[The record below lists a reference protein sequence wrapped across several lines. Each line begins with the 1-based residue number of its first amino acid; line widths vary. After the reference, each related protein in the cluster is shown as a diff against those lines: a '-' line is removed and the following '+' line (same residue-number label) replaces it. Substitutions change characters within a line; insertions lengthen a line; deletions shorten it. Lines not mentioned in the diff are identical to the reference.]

1 MYHLIF
7 IIPYFLILLLQFIK
21 HKGFTPLSILL
32 ILVIFSNI
40 SCLIVFPEFQ
50 IETVEEIQITL
61 YTFIILSGILL
72 PFYLFNGIKTV
83 KAIPLNKLNRLTRF
97 VYFFGSIGFFL
108 TLLTALISIFLFRSI
123 SVNISEYKNGEVGE
137 ELLKN
142 ILPESL
148 FTIMGFTMAFSFIAL
163 ALHFYFLTQ
172 NQLKKSIF
180 PFIISLT
187 IPLTSLQ
194 EFSRGGLVMFIGFYI
209 MTYLFLKNAIPK
221 KVLKQF
227 KNKLRIISIS
237 LLSLFL
243 FITLNRFQE
252 KSYNDNEMNP
262 ALESILVYAGQW
274 NMNSLQVLKNYDDSK
289 NLSGSQ
295 FKYLI
300 RRVDRF
306 LGNKVIDQG
315 EINKN
320 TFGNLS
326 SAFRGLVSN
335 LVYDFGYLG
344 TLVFVIF
351 YMFLYRIAKP
361 NKNHEI
367 RFQQII
373 YFILFSFISIFF
385 FRGNLFVL
393 SYFSFAVLI
402 TIFLNI
408 FLKLKWR

>member
-1 MYHLIF
+1 
-7 IIPYFLILLLQFIK
+7 
-21 HKGFTPLSILL
+21 
-32 ILVIFSNI
+32 
-40 SCLIVFPEFQ
+40 
-50 IETVEEIQITL
+50 
-61 YTFIILSGILL
+61 
-72 PFYLFNGIKTV
+72 
-83 KAIPLNKLNRLTRF
+83 
-97 VYFFGSIGFFL
+97 
-108 TLLTALISIFLFRSI
+108 
-123 SVNISEYKNGEVGE
+123 
-137 ELLKN
+137 
-142 ILPESL
+142 
-148 FTIMGFTMAFSFIAL
+148 MGFTMAFSFIAL

-194 EFSRGGLVMFIGFYI
+194 EFSRGGLVMFIGLYI
-209 MTYLFLKNAIPK
+209 MTYLFLRNAIPK

-289 NLSGSQ
+289 NLSGSR
-295 FKYLI
+295 FKYLT

-306 LGNKVIDQG
+306 LGNKVIDQS
-315 EINKN
+315 EIDKN

-335 LVYDFGYLG
+335 LVYDLGYLG

-351 YMFLYRIAKP
+351 YMLLYRIAKP

>member
-7 IIPYFLILLLQFIK
+7 IIPYFLILLFQFIK

-194 EFSRGGLVMFIGFYI
+194 EFSRGGLVMFVGLYI
-209 MTYLFLKNAIPK
+209 MTYLLLRNAIPK

-237 LLSLFL
+237 ILSAFL

-252 KSYNDNEMNP
+252 NSYNDNEMNP

-274 NMNSLQVLKNYDDSK
+274 NKNSLQVLKNYDDSK
-289 NLSGSQ
+289 NLSGSR
-295 FKYLI
+295 FKYLT

-315 EINKN
+315 EIDKN
-320 TFGNLS
+320 TFGNLA

-335 LVYDFGYLG
+335 LVYDLGYLG

-351 YMFLYRIAKP
+351 YMLLYRIAKP